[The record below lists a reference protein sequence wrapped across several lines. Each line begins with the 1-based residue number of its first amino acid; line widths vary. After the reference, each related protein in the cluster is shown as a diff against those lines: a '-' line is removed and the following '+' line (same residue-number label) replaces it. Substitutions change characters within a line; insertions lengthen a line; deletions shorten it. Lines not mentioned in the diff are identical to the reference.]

1 MKNTNNVPRLRFPN
15 FTDDW
20 EQRKLDTMCEIITK
34 QTGFDYSAT
43 IKPSL
48 LTESSN
54 ETYSFIQNKDFSE
67 NEINLDT
74 DFYIPIEVA
83 ERFPK
88 ILLDKPSLLISI
100 SGRIGNVGFYNLP
113 QKSFIGGAVGIC
125 KLRNSQYGEFLVQ
138 ELGSDYGQNY
148 FRSLIKASSH
158 ANITVEDIRNINII
172 MPKDDC
178 EQEKIASY
186 FNNLDNLITL
196 HQRKCDKLEEYKK
209 AMLQKIFSQE
219 LRFKREDGTEYPE
232 WEEKKFGTT
241 VLIERGGSPRP
252 IKQYITNGDG
262 YNWVKIG
269 DAPEHGN
276 YITHTEEKI
285 KKSGLNKTRQVF
297 KGDLIL
303 SNSMSFGKP
312 YIMAIDGCIHDGWLL
327 IRNNQNIYNLKFLCY
342 LLGTDYMLKQY
353 KSLAGGSTVNNLNK
367 ELVSMTT
374 VSVPCLEEQ
383 QKIADFLSA
392 LNETISYA
400 KQEFDKWKELKKGLL
415 QQMFV

>member
-54 ETYSFIQNKDFSE
+54 ETYSFIQNKDFSG

-232 WEEKKFGTT
+232 WEQTSLEDVCNIVGGGTPSTKNIDYWNGNIQWFTPSEIGKTKYVSKSVRTISQVGFEKSSARKLPVGT
-241 VLIERGGSPRP
+241 
-252 IKQYITNGDG
+252 
-262 YNWVKIG
+262 
-269 DAPEHGN
+269 
-276 YITHTEEKI
+276 
-285 KKSGLNKTRQVF
+285 
-297 KGDLIL
+297 IL
-303 SNSMSFGKP
+303 LTSRATLGE
-312 YIMAIDGCIHDGWLL
+312 MAIATIECTTNQGFQSL
-327 IRNNQNIYNLKFLCY
+327 IPRRINGEY
-342 LLGTDYMLKQY
+342 LYYLQPTIKNYCNK
-353 KSLAGGSTVNNLNK
+353 KACGSTFNEISK
-367 ELVSMTT
+367 GELGKCKIPM
-374 VSVPCLEEQ
+374 PHFEEQ

-392 LNETISYA
+392 FDEAISYA
-400 KQEFDKWKELKKGLL
+400 KQELDKWKELKKGLL

>member
-1 MKNTNNVPRLRFPN
+1 MPRLRFPN

-54 ETYSFIQNKDFSE
+54 ETYSFIQNKDFSG

-252 IKQYITNGDG
+252 IK
-262 YNWVKIG
+262 
-269 DAPEHGN
+269 
-276 YITHTEEKI
+276 
-285 KKSGLNKTRQVF
+285 
-297 KGDLIL
+297 
-303 SNSMSFGKP
+303 
-312 YIMAIDGCIHDGWLL
+312 WLL

-392 LNETISYA
+392 LDETISYA

>member
-1 MKNTNNVPRLRFPN
+1 MPRLRFPN

-54 ETYSFIQNKDFSE
+54 ETYSFIQNKDFSG

>member
-54 ETYSFIQNKDFSE
+54 ETYSFIQNKDFSG

-219 LRFKREDGTEYPE
+219 LRFKREDGTDYPE
-232 WEEKKFGTT
+232 WEQTSLEDVCDIVGGGTPSTKNIDYWNGNIQWFTPSEIGKTKYVSKSVRTISQVGFEKSSARKLPVGT
-241 VLIERGGSPRP
+241 
-252 IKQYITNGDG
+252 
-262 YNWVKIG
+262 
-269 DAPEHGN
+269 
-276 YITHTEEKI
+276 
-285 KKSGLNKTRQVF
+285 
-297 KGDLIL
+297 IL
-303 SNSMSFGKP
+303 LTSRATLGE
-312 YIMAIDGCIHDGWLL
+312 MAIATIECTTNQGFQSL
-327 IRNNQNIYNLKFLCY
+327 IPRKINGEY
-342 LLGTDYMLKQY
+342 LYYLQPTIKNYCNK
-353 KSLAGGSTVNNLNK
+353 KACGSTFNEISK
-367 ELVSMTT
+367 GELGKCKIPM
-374 VSVPCLEEQ
+374 PHFEEQ

-392 LNETISYA
+392 LDEAINYA
-400 KQEFDKWKELKKGLL
+400 KQELDKWKELKKGLL

>member
-54 ETYSFIQNKDFSE
+54 ETYSFIQNKDFSG

-138 ELGSDYGQNY
+138 ELGSDYG
-148 FRSLIKASSH
+148 
-158 ANITVEDIRNINII
+158 
-172 MPKDDC
+172 
-178 EQEKIASY
+178 
-186 FNNLDNLITL
+186 
-196 HQRKCDKLEEYKK
+196 
-209 AMLQKIFSQE
+209 
-219 LRFKREDGTEYPE
+219 
-232 WEEKKFGTT
+232 
-241 VLIERGGSPRP
+241 
-252 IKQYITNGDG
+252 
-262 YNWVKIG
+262 
-269 DAPEHGN
+269 
-276 YITHTEEKI
+276 
-285 KKSGLNKTRQVF
+285 
-297 KGDLIL
+297 
-303 SNSMSFGKP
+303 
-312 YIMAIDGCIHDGWLL
+312 
-327 IRNNQNIYNLKFLCY
+327 
-342 LLGTDYMLKQY
+342 
-353 KSLAGGSTVNNLNK
+353 
-367 ELVSMTT
+367 
-374 VSVPCLEEQ
+374 
-383 QKIADFLSA
+383 
-392 LNETISYA
+392 
-400 KQEFDKWKELKKGLL
+400 
-415 QQMFV
+415 